1 MVSIKVFKNSPFRGL
16 GGLLLLLCFSSAV
29 QAQTFAEWWSQ
40 KSTQIKYLE
49 QQIVAAQVYYSY
61 LKQGYNISQKGLG
74 MIGDWK
80 NGEMNLH
87 KDHYAALKTVNPVI
101 RDNPK
106 FKVIPEFAAAIP
118 GQFDHL
124 QSLTGLT
131 EDNRVYINAVRQK
144 VLTECNRDLQELELV
159 AINGTAEMTDDERI
173 KRLGQ
178 LYDSMKDKF
187 AFTLSYCNQVK
198 TLLLQKQQQ
207 LQQLQTE
214 RRFYEIN

>member
-1 MVSIKVFKNSPFRGL
+1 MVFNKANICALFRRVGVFM
-16 GGLLLLLCFSSAV
+16 LLLGFSAAV
-29 QAQTFAEWWSQ
+29 KAQTFAEWWSQ

-49 QQIVAAQVYYSY
+49 QQIVAAQVYYGY

-74 MIGDWK
+74 VIGDWK

-106 FKVIPEFAAAIP
+106 FKAIPEYADAIP

-124 QSLTGLT
+124 QNLAGLT
-131 EDNRVYINAVRQK
+131 ADNRNYINAVRQK
-144 VLTECNRDLQELELV
+144 VLSECERDLQELDLIAV
-159 AINGTAEMTDDERI
+159 NGKAEMTDDERLF
-173 KRLGQ
+173 RLDK

-187 AFTLSYCNQVK
+187 AFTVSYCNQVK